1 MPLAPALIQAVTAAD
16 TSRRAVI
23 QAKNRVA
30 TVTANLRDAQVTLDA
45 AQADYNLKLLAV
57 QDALGA

>member
-16 TSRRAVI
+16 QSRRAVI
-23 QAKNRVA
+23 QAKARVA